1 MLAYYAL
8 VKTVHISA
16 VAASGLVFLLRG
28 LLVQSGRT
36 GVAMA
41 APVRYA
47 SYAIDTVLLTA
58 ALMLFTMLPAVVFAN
73 HWLAV
78 KLMLLVLYVLLGTY
92 ALKRAATSR
101 ARAVCFAGALGVY
114 VLIIGIALAHH
125 PLGWLASRS
134 A

>member
-1 MLAYYAL
+1 MLAYYPL
-8 VKTVHISA
+8 VKSVHIGA
-16 VAASGLVFLLRG
+16 VAASGVVFLLRG
-28 LLVQSGRT
+28 LLVQLGHTS
-36 GVAMA
+36 VAMA

-78 KLMLLVLYVLLGTY
+78 KLTLLVAYVLLGTF

-101 ARAVCFAGALGVY
+101 ARVVCFTGALAVY
-114 VLIIGIALAHH
+114 ALIIGIALAHH
-125 PLGWLASRS
+125 PLGWLASLS